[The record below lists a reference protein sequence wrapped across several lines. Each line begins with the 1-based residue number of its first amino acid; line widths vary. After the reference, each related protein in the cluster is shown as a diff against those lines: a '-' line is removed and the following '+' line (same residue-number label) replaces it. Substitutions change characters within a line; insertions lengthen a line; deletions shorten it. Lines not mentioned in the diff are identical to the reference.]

1 MPPEAAAPGAV
12 ERLVRRDRV
21 IVVIGLVVLCALAW
35 LWVIRGAGMGMSALE
50 MTRTGLFPHL
60 GAGPMQMQDAMAA
73 PMLLSDGGTMTAA
86 SGSMEIAPE
95 AGRTSGIL
103 LMTSMWW
110 VMMTAMMLPSAAP
123 MMLLYAGTVRFAQ
136 RKGRMSAPP
145 STAFFLA
152 GYLAVWLG
160 FSMAAALLQDAL
172 VATGALSGMMH
183 WSTSPWL
190 SASLLALA
198 AVYQVTPVKQA
209 CLEHCRS
216 PVHYL
221 SRHWRDG
228 AGGAFRMGVEHGA
241 YCLGCCW
248 VLMLLLFVGGVMNLL
263 WIAALAVFVLIEKL
277 GVPGMRTGVLSAA
290 VLGAWA
296 IATLLM

>member
-1 MPPEAAAPGAV
+1 MPPEASAPGAV

-50 MTRTGLFPHL
+50 MTRKGLFPHL
-60 GAGPMQMQDAMAA
+60 GAASMQIQGAMPA
-73 PMLLSDGGTMTAA
+73 PMPLSDGGAMTGA
-86 SGSMEIAPE
+86 SGWMDMAPE
-95 AGRTSGIL
+95 AGRTSDFL
-103 LMTSMWW
+103 LVTSMWW
-110 VMMTAMMLPSAAP
+110 VMMIAMMLPSAAP

-152 GYLAVWLG
+152 GYLVVWLG
-160 FSMAAALLQDAL
+160 FSFAAALLQHAL
-172 VATGALSGMMH
+172 VGMGALSGMML

-190 SASLLALA
+190 SASVLALA
-198 AVYQVTPVKQA
+198 AVYQVMPLKQA

-216 PVHYL
+216 PAHYL
-221 SRHWRDG
+221 SRNWRDG

-263 WIAALAVFVLIEKL
+263 WIAALAVFVLVEKL
-277 GVPGMRTGVLSAA
+277 GVPGLRSGVLSAA
-290 VLGAWA
+290 VLGTWA
-296 IATLLM
+296 VATLLI

>member
-1 MPPEAAAPGAV
+1 MPPEASAPGAV

-35 LWVIRGAGMGMSALE
+35 LWVIQGAGMGMSSLE
-50 MTRTGLFPHL
+50 MTRKGLFPHL
-60 GAGPMQMQDAMAA
+60 GAASMQMQSAM
-73 PMLLSDGGTMTAA
+73 PMPLTDSRIITGGF
-86 SGSMEIAPE
+86 GSMAIAPD
-95 AGRTSGIL
+95 ASRTSDFL
-103 LMTSMWW
+103 LVTSMWW
-110 VMMTAMMLPSAAP
+110 VMMIAMMLPSAAP

-145 STAFFLA
+145 ATAFFLA
-152 GYLAVWLG
+152 GYLMVWLG

-172 VATGALSGMMH
+172 VALGALSGMML

-190 SASLLALA
+190 SASVLALA

-216 PVHYL
+216 PAHYL
-221 SRHWRDG
+221 SRNWRVG

-263 WIAALAVFVLIEKL
+263 WIAALAVFVLVEKL
-277 GVPGMRTGVLSAA
+277 GVPGLRSGVLSAA
-290 VLGAWA
+290 VLGTWA
-296 IATLLM
+296 VATLLI

>member
-1 MPPEAAAPGAV
+1 MPPEAVAPGTV
-12 ERLVRRDRV
+12 ERLIRRDRA
-21 IVVIGLVVLCALAW
+21 IVVTGLVVLGTLSW

-60 GAGPMQMQDAMAA
+60 ASAPVPMPGGMPDAGAPRPMPEPMAGSMPMA
-73 PMLLSDGGTMTAA
+73 PAAGGTGGVA
-86 SGSMEIAPE
+86 
-95 AGRTSGIL
+95 L
-103 LMTSMWW
+103 VTSMWW
-110 VMMTAMMLPSAAP
+110 VMMIAMMLPSAAP
-123 MMLLYAGTVRFAQ
+123 MMLLHAGTVRFAQ

-152 GYLAVWLG
+152 GYLAVWLA
-160 FSMAAALLQDAL
+160 FSLAAALAQGAL
-172 VATGALSGMMH
+172 VTIGALSEMML
-183 WSTSPWL
+183 WSRSRWL
-190 SASLLALA
+190 SAGVLALA
-198 AVYQVTPVKQA
+198 AIYQVTPLKRT

-216 PVHYL
+216 PAHYL

-228 AGGAFRMGVEHGA
+228 ATGAFRMGAEHGA

-263 WIAALAVFVLIEKL
+263 WIAALAVFVLVEKL
-277 GVPGMRTGVLSAA
+277 GLPAVRSGVPSAA

-296 IATLLM
+296 VATLVV

>member
-1 MPPEAAAPGAV
+1 MPPEASAPGAV
-12 ERLVRRDRV
+12 ERLVRRDRAV
-21 IVVIGLVVLCALAW
+21 VVIGLAVLCALAW

-50 MTRTGLFPHL
+50 MTRQGLFPHL
-60 GAGPMQMQDAMAA
+60 GAAPMQVQGSMPMPDAGA
-73 PMLLSDGGTMTAA
+73 MTDM
-86 SGSMEIAPE
+86 SGSPDMAPE
-95 AGRTSGIL
+95 AGAAGNFL

-110 VMMTAMMLPSAAP
+110 VMMIAMMLPSAAP

-145 STAFFLA
+145 STAVFLA

-160 FSMAAALLQDAL
+160 FSMAASLLQEAL
-172 VATGALSGMMH
+172 VAVGALSGMMLS
-183 WSTSPWL
+183 STSPWL
-190 SASLLALA
+190 SAGVLALA
-198 AVYQVTPVKQA
+198 AVYQLTPVKQA

-216 PVHYL
+216 PAHYL
-221 SRHWRDG
+221 SRHWRSG
-228 AGGAFRMGVEHGA
+228 AGGAFRMGLEHGA

-263 WIAALAVFVLIEKL
+263 WIAALSVFVLIEKL
-277 GVPGMRTGVLSAA
+277 GVPGLRSGVLSAA

-296 IATLLM
+296 VATLLI

>member
-1 MPPEAAAPGAV
+1 MPPDAPAPGTL
-12 ERLVRRDRV
+12 ERLVRRDRA
-21 IVVIGLVVLCALAW
+21 IVLVGLVVLCALAW

-60 GAGPMQMQDAMAA
+60 GAAPMQVQDAM
-73 PMLLSDGGTMTAA
+73 PPPDGGMTTGAHGPMA
-86 SGSMEIAPE
+86 MAPE
-95 AGRTSGIL
+95 TSRISDL
-103 LMTSMWW
+103 LLVTSMWW
-110 VMMTAMMLPSAAP
+110 VMMIAMMLPSAAP
-123 MMLLYAGTVRFAQ
+123 MMLLYAGTVRFAR
-136 RKGRMSAPP
+136 RKGQMSAPP

-152 GYLAVWLG
+152 GYLVVWLG

-172 VATGALSGMMH
+172 VAIGALSGMML
-183 WSTSPWL
+183 WSTSHWL
-190 SASLLALA
+190 SATVLALA
-198 AVYQVTPVKQA
+198 AAYQVTPVKQA

-216 PVHYL
+216 PAHYL
-221 SRHWRDG
+221 SRHWRHG

-248 VLMLLLFVGGVMNLL
+248 LLMLLLFVGGIMNLL

-277 GVPGMRTGVLSAA
+277 GVPGLRSGVLSAT

-296 IATLLM
+296 VATLLM